1 MEQTSAVDNGK
12 SNNWKEEAFLN
23 IAHINVR
30 SLRYKVDDI
39 KLLLETHHIV
49 LEVSLQRAA
58 KRRRKVTGTSSV
70 KK

>member
-1 MEQTSAVDNGK
+1 MKMEQTDVVDNGE

-49 LEVSLQRAA
+49 LEVSLQ
-58 KRRRKVTGTSSV
+58 KLRRREEK
-70 KK
+70 